1 MKGALS
7 MRRMIQSHESER
19 RGRGG
24 TSPTVLVA
32 ASAGLLLIALG
43 AWLVWPR
50 GETPSEPRPP
60 IGPTTTI
67 DEPKADA
74 QEPDPDGVAATWP
87 PSESG
92 DEPDET
98 KIRKP
103 RGSGGGIEDE
113 PIDDE
118 PDGPREPAS
127 AHRPPD
133 LEP

>member
-1 MKGALS
+1 
-7 MRRMIQSHESER
+7 MRRITHPQHPHR
-19 RGRGG
+19 RCRGG
-24 TSPTVLVA
+24 ASPTVLVA
-32 ASAGLLLIALG
+32 ASAGLLLIALA

-50 GETPSEPRPP
+50 GETLSERRPP
-60 IGPTTTI
+60 IGPTMTI

-74 QEPDPDGVAATWP
+74 QELDPDGVAAIWP

-103 RGSGGGIEDE
+103 RGSGGSIGDE